1 VLVNQGRG
9 LVDYYVE
16 VAEAVGDGK
25 RASNWIQQE
34 VLRYLNEQNSGIGDY
49 PVPATALAE
58 LLQAIE
64 QGKLDNS
71 RGKEVLQV
79 MVDQRL
85 SADAAM
91 DQLGIEQVDQSAL
104 LDLCRRLLADNPGVV
119 ADVRGGKQQ
128 AVGALIG
135 QARKRNPNANPAE
148 VRRICLELIAA
159 VEG

>member
-1 VLVNQGRG
+1 ML
-9 LVDYYVE
+9 
-16 VAEAVGDGK
+16 K
-25 RASNWIQQE
+25 
-34 VLRYLNEQNSGIGDY
+34 
-49 PVPATALAE
+49 
-58 LLQAIE
+58 AIE

-79 MVDQRL
+79 MVDRGL
-85 SADAAM
+85 SAEDAM
-91 DQLGIEQVDQSAL
+91 DKLGIEQVDASAL
-104 LDLCRRLLADNPGVV
+104 LDLCRQLLADNPRVV

-159 VEG
+159 SDG